1 MNNIGEGLTFYV
13 VFLFSTTLHEA
24 AHAWAAKLGGD
35 LTAYHG
41 GQVSLDPVPHIRR
54 EPFGMV
60 ILPLLTAL
68 TMGFPIGFASAP
80 YDPAWAQKYPKRSAW
95 MALAGPGANLLL
107 VLLSGIA
114 IKVGGMAGL
123 FEPPNSITFGHIV
136 GTVGNSGALTAVAF
150 FLGTMF
156 SMNLLLAAFNLL
168 PFPPMDGSAA
178 IPLFVGE
185 KNGRVW
191 QNLIWRTPALNFV
204 GYFIAWQVFGYIFSP
219 LFNGSLAVL
228 YPGVSYGA

>member
-41 GQVSLDPVPHIRR
+41 GQVSLDPLPHIRR

-95 MALAGPGANLLL
+95 MALAGPAANLLL
-107 VLLSGIA
+107 MLIA
-114 IKVGGMAGL
+114 EAQ
-123 FEPPNSITFGHIV
+123 
-136 GTVGNSGALTAVAF
+136 GNA
-150 FLGTMF
+150 
-156 SMNLLLAAFNLL
+156 
-168 PFPPMDGSAA
+168 PF
-178 IPLFVGE
+178 
-185 KNGRVW
+185 
-191 QNLIWRTPALNFV
+191 
-204 GYFIAWQVFGYIFSP
+204 
-219 LFNGSLAVL
+219 
-228 YPGVSYGA
+228 

>member
-41 GQVSLDPVPHIRR
+41 GQVSLDPLPHIRR

-107 VLLSGIA
+107 VLLAGIA
-114 IKVGGMAGL
+114 IRAGD
-123 FEPPNSITFGHIV
+123 FSGIFNAPNRISFGHIV
-136 GTVGNSGALTAVAF
+136 GTDGGPVMTAIAF

-178 IPLFVGE
+178 IPLLVGE
-185 KNGRVW
+185 EKGRVW

-204 GYFIAWQVFGYIFSP
+204 GYFLAWQVFGYIFSP

-228 YPGVSYGA
+228 YPGVTYGG

>member
-41 GQVSLDPVPHIRR
+41 GQVSLDPLPHIRR

-80 YDPAWAQKYPKRSAW
+80 YDPEWAQRYPKRSAW

-107 VLLSGIA
+107 VLLSGLA
-114 IKVGGMAGL
+114 IRIGDFAGI
-123 FEPPNSITFGHIV
+123 FYPPNTIHFGHIV
-136 GTVGNSGALTAVAF
+136 GSEGGAVSAVAF

-178 IPLFVGE
+178 IPLLVGE
-185 KNGRVW
+185 EKGRVW
-191 QNLIWRTPALNFV
+191 QRLIWRTPALNFV
-204 GYFIAWQVFGYIFSP
+204 GYFLAWQVFGYIFSP
-219 LFNGSLAVL
+219 LFNGSLALL
-228 YPGVSYGA
+228 YPGVSYGS

>member
-1 MNNIGEGLTFYV
+1 MNKISEGLTFYV

-41 GQVSLDPVPHIRR
+41 GQVSLHPWPHIRR

-107 VLLSGIA
+107 VLLAGIA
-114 IKVGGMAGL
+114 IRAGD
-123 FEPPNSITFGHIV
+123 FAGIFNAPNRISFGHIV
-136 GTVGNSGALTAVAF
+136 ATDGGPVMSAIAF
-150 FLGTMF
+150 FIGTMF

-178 IPLFVGE
+178 IPLLVGE
-185 KNGRVW
+185 EKGRVW

-204 GYFIAWQVFGYIFSP
+204 GYFLAWQVFGYIFSP

-228 YPGVSYGA
+228 YPGVTYGG

>member
-1 MNNIGEGLTFYV
+1 MGNIGEGLTFYV

-41 GQVSLDPVPHIRR
+41 GQVSLDPLPHIRR

-95 MALAGPGANLLL
+95 MALAGPAANLLL
-107 VLLSGIA
+107 MLLAGIA
-114 IKVGGMAGL
+114 IKVGGAAGI
-123 FEPPNSITFGHIV
+123 FTPPNTITFGHIV
-136 GTVGNSGALTAVAF
+136 GTNGGSGMLEAVAF

-178 IPLFVGE
+178 IPLLVGE
-185 KNGRVW
+185 AKGRVW
-191 QNLIWRTPALNFV
+191 QNMIWRTPALNFV
-204 GYFIAWQVFGYIFSP
+204 GYFLAWQVFGYIFSP
-219 LFNGSLAVL
+219 LFNGSLAIL
-228 YPGVSYGA
+228 YPGVTYGA